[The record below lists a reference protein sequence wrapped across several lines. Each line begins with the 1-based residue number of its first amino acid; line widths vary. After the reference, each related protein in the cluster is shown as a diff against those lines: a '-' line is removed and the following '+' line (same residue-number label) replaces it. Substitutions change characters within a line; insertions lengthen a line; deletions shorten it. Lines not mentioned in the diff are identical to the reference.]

1 MNKKQL
7 YENIMQKVSKQVKR
21 ALNEDLAENEVYF
34 VAYLYGKD
42 RSDEPMYGHIKLFNN
57 YNTARNYIQSEYSA
71 GFEVMD
77 WVEYKCY
84 QIAKN
89 GEFLPI
95 SGNRF
100 PEYKQGAIELSVLE
114 VN

>member
-21 ALNEDLAENEVYF
+21 ALNEDLLNNEVYF

-42 RSDEPMYGHIKLFNN
+42 RSDEPMYGQINLFDD
-57 YNTARNYIQSEYSA
+57 YNKAINYIKSEYSE
-71 GFEVMD
+71 GFEVMNF
-77 WVEYKCY
+77 VEDECY
-84 QIAKN
+84 QIASN
-89 GEFLPI
+89 GEFLP
-95 SGNRF
+95 SDENSF
-100 PEYKQGAIELSVLE
+100 PEYKEGAIELSVLK

>member
-21 ALNEDLAENEVYF
+21 ALNEDLLSNEVYF

-42 RSDEPMYGHIKLFNN
+42 RSDEPMYGQINLFDD
-57 YNTARNYIQSEYSA
+57 YNKAINYIKSEYSE
-71 GFEVMD
+71 GFEVMNF
-77 WVEYKCY
+77 VEDECY
-84 QIAKN
+84 QIDSN
-89 GEFLPI
+89 GEFLL
-95 SGNRF
+95 SDENSF
-100 PEYKQGAIELSVLE
+100 PEYKEGAIELSVLK